1 MREDGAILITV
12 TVEPE
17 EQEEARWGG
26 LGKLMEVPSMLVGQ
40 AGRKLLRGPPQA
52 PLILDL
58 PAPSGPG
65 GQDTVMAATLKEE
78 EEAMGGGVEGEGDI
92 CLEEEVAPRTPF
104 LLPRASRTPKGRM
117 LLNSVSCTSQPRVAA
132 RATCYTK
139 ERVLWAVL
147 KEHTKP
153 PQRAFLVTQATV
165 RRAQEPSGPIAQLVQ
180 YVQLAIPAPVALA
193 ELSVQTDA
201 QYAH

>member
-1 MREDGAILITV
+1 MREDGAVLITAFKQ
-12 TVEPE
+12 E
-17 EQEEARWGG
+17 EQEEVRWGG
-26 LGKLMEVPSMLVGQ
+26 LGRLDLVTMVVQ
-40 AGRKLLRGPPQA
+40 VGRKLLRGPPQA
-52 PLILDL
+52 PLTLDL
-58 PAPSGPG
+58 LAPSGPG
-65 GQDTVMAATLKEE
+65 EQDTVMPVMAPIQEE
-78 EEAMGGGVEGEGDI
+78 EEAMGGGVEGGGDTA
-92 CLEEEVAPRTPF
+92 LEEEVAPRTPF

-193 ELSVQTDA
+193 ELSGQTDA
-201 QYAH
+201 RYVR